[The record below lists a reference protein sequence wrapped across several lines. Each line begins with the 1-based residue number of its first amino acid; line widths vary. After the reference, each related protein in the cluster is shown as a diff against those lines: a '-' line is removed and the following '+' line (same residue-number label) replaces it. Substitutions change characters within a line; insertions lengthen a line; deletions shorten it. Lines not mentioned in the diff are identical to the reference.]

1 MIRYF
6 LARGDRAGHAVILE
20 GLDSVTC
27 SNPPPTVH
35 IATLYMKTYC
45 TACKQEGFIAPRGP
59 RRNGTAPNG
68 QQWALSGDI
77 NVCGCNPPPV
87 FHAERGMKMIVGSHD
102 ASAPVAG
109 EARAPATRTE
119 GARLAPSARP
129 DVRAMYDEQ
138 VRASILTTLPQNYP
152 YLIETSGGH
161 VQAGRTNTNG
171 TLPRI
176 ESSAADSYTIYWGED
191 ALAHKDWPS
200 CQTTRQK

>member
-20 GLDSVTC
+20 GLDSVSC
-27 SNPPPTVH
+27 SNPPPKVH

-45 TACKQEGFIAPRGP
+45 TACKQEGFIAPKGP

-87 FHAERGMKMIVGSHD
+87 FHAKRGMKMIVRSHD
-102 ASAPVAG
+102 PSVAAAG
-109 EARAPATRTE
+109 EGRAPAAGNTGFEIATS
-119 GARLAPSARP
+119 APS
-129 DVRAMYDEQ
+129 VGRAVYDEQ
-138 VRASILTTLPQNYP
+138 VRANILTTLPQNYP

-161 VQAGRTNTNG
+161 VRAGRTNTNG
-171 TLPRI
+171 ALPRI
-176 ESSAADSYTIYWGED
+176 ESPAADSYTIYWGED

-200 CQTTRQK
+200 CQTTQQR